1 MNNLK
6 QFILALLFVSP
17 LCLTAQSESA
27 PNGQI
32 IEKII
37 AKVDHEIVLL
47 SELETAYIQYRQSG
61 NLVTADLKCKV
72 LETLIVNK
80 LLVAKAGIDSI
91 TVEDNVI
98 DNELDRRVE
107 YVLSQFGG
115 NEQDLL
121 EAYGKTVIQLK
132 EELRPQIK
140 EQMLVQRMQGK
151 ITGQLKL
158 TPEEIKDFFEEIPR
172 DSLPFI
178 STEVEVGQIVIYPQ
192 PSTKQTDEV
201 YDRMIELKA
210 RVEAGEDFC
219 QLASIYSEDPG
230 SKTLCGRLGYR
241 KRGELVPEFEA
252 AALSMEVGQVSNP
265 IKSQFGYHLI
275 RLIDRR
281 GNEYAA
287 QHILMT
293 VKTNENNLATSLA
306 TLDSLR
312 SVVVESDSIKF
323 NMIAHKFN
331 EDEQSKSMGNRITDK
346 AGNTHVAAENL
357 DHNVYFTI
365 DGMAVGD
372 ITEPLRFVTPD
383 GKVAA
388 RILYLI
394 SRKNPHVANLEDD
407 YKKISTAALDA
418 KKAKVLDNWFKK
430 TLPEVYIYIDP
441 SYQNCNVLQID

>member
-252 AALSMEVGQVSNP
+252 AALSLS
-265 IKSQFGYHLI
+265 LI
-275 RLIDRR
+275 
-281 GNEYAA
+281 
-287 QHILMT
+287 HI
-293 VKTNENNLATSLA
+293 
-306 TLDSLR
+306 
-312 SVVVESDSIKF
+312 
-323 NMIAHKFN
+323 
-331 EDEQSKSMGNRITDK
+331 
-346 AGNTHVAAENL
+346 
-357 DHNVYFTI
+357 
-365 DGMAVGD
+365 
-372 ITEPLRFVTPD
+372 
-383 GKVAA
+383 
-388 RILYLI
+388 
-394 SRKNPHVANLEDD
+394 
-407 YKKISTAALDA
+407 
-418 KKAKVLDNWFKK
+418 
-430 TLPEVYIYIDP
+430 
-441 SYQNCNVLQID
+441 